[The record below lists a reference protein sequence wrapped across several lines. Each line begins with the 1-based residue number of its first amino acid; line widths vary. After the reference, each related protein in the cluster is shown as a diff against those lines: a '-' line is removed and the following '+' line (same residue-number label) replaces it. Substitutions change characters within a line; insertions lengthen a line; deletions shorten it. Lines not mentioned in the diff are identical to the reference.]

1 MSNEQSPVA
10 AAVEPFRAAAVA
22 RAMEQARKIASTV
35 LTRYAEHPENFKV
48 PTLTFTNKREHAIA
62 SSNRATLYALTVSA
76 DPIDALTIQ
85 RTGKRVRSEAG
96 IERFVLEAGKDA
108 GVQYTAFVLK
118 LEHKVGKCDAAIL
131 EGDHVWGHSTLT
143 VTKGEQRETWITHQ
157 IINVSKLGKV
167 FNQWPS
173 RKVKR

>member
-1 MSNEQSPVA
+1 MSNAQSPVA

-22 RAMEQARKIASTV
+22 RAMERAREIAEILLARFAT
-35 LTRYAEHPENFKV
+35 HPENFAV
-48 PTLTFTNKREHAIA
+48 PKLTFTNKREHAIA
-62 SSNRATLYALTVSA
+62 SSNRATLYAITAPDDSSG
-76 DPIDALTIQ
+76 
-85 RTGKRVRSEAG
+85 RRKRVRSETG
-96 IERFVLEAGKDA
+96 IERFVVEAGENA
-108 GVQYTAFVLK
+108 GAQYTAFILK
-118 LEHKVGKCDAAIL
+118 LELKVGKCDAATL

-143 VTKGEQRETWITHQ
+143 VTKGEQSETWITHQ

>member
-1 MSNEQSPVA
+1 MNNAQSPIA
-10 AAVEPFRAAAVA
+10 AAVEPLRAAAVA
-22 RAMEQARKIASTV
+22 RAMERAREIAEIV
-35 LTRYAEHPENFKV
+35 LARFATHPENFAV
-48 PTLTFTNKREHAIA
+48 PKLTFNNKREHAIA
-62 SSNRATLYALTVSA
+62 SSNRATLYAITAPDDSSG
-76 DPIDALTIQ
+76 Q
-85 RTGKRVRSEAG
+85 RTRVRSETG
-96 IERFVLEAGKDA
+96 IERFVVEAGENA
-108 GVQYTAFVLK
+108 GAQYTAFILK
-118 LEHKVGKCDAAIL
+118 LELKVGKCDTATL